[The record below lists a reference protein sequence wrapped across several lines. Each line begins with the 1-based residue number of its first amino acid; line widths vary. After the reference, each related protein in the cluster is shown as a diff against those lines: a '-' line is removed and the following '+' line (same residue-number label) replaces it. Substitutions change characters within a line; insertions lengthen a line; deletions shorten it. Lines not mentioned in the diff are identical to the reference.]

1 MKICVLGSGNIGGT
15 LGHKWAQRGHQVT
28 FGVRD
33 PQADKVNDL
42 LSETGDN
49 VSAAAP
55 LDAVQG
61 ADVVLVAI
69 PGSTVADLA
78 RKLGGRLDRRIII
91 DATNNVG
98 QREMNNLSA
107 LSEQAP
113 NATFYRAFN
122 ALGWENFADPMIDGT
137 QVDLFFCG
145 DDGADRSKVEQLIA
159 DIGLR
164 PVYVGGRDQTPVLD
178 SLTRLWFALA
188 LAQGRGRHL
197 AFKMLEG

>member
-1 MKICVLGSGNIGGT
+1 MKICVLGSGNIGSI
-15 LGHKWAQRGHQVT
+15 LGQKWAHKGHQVI

-33 PQADKVNDL
+33 PEADKVSAL
-42 LSETGDN
+42 LSECGGDA
-49 VSAAAP
+49 SAARP
-55 LDAVQG
+55 VDAVAG

-69 PGSTVADLA
+69 PGPAVADLA
-78 RKLGGRLDRRIII
+78 SKLGGRLDRRIII

-98 QREMNNLSA
+98 HPEMNNLGT
-107 LSEQAP
+107 LNEYAP

-122 ALGWENFADPMIDGT
+122 SLGWENFAEPMIGGT

-145 DDGADRSKVEQLIA
+145 DDGADRPTVEQLII

-178 SLTRLWFALA
+178 NLTRLWFALA
-188 LAQGRGRHL
+188 LVQGRGRHL